1 VPKVRV
7 TITIDEAVL
16 ERVDSTRGS
25 TSRSEYIERVL
36 AEHLGL
42 TTTHAGAPEKR
53 SADGSLEVLREM
65 LKELREIRRL
75 LSEGS
80 TAAKKPE
87 EAPVDEGS
95 LKAEEQASLPA
106 SPSTTLGWRCWGR
119 GAPSLALKTAY
130 LKPLLS
136 SNSTSKFLAS
146 SSSTFL

>member
-16 ERVDSTRGS
+16 EKVDSTRGS

-42 TTTHAGAPEKR
+42 TTTHAGAPEKEP
-53 SADGSLEVLREM
+53 ADGSLEVLREM

-75 LSEGS
+75 LSGGS
-80 TAAKKPE
+80 IVVKRPE

-95 LKAEEQASLPA
+95 LKAEEQASLPSFA
-106 SPSTTLGWRCWGR
+106 VDNPWLEVLGKR
-119 GAPSLALKTAY
+119 GS
-130 LKPLLS
+130 
-136 SNSTSKFLAS
+136 
-146 SSSTFL
+146 